1 MLRIDNKVVHIVDG
15 AIDQQMVEELFEW
28 AVASTA
34 CGWRYGD
41 VADAKYSM
49 NPFWGATVLSE
60 ERHGTDDPHGIAD
73 TPELV
78 QRVWARLEQGLKPF
92 RFTIRDIFIN
102 GQTYGLENA
111 IHTDCPNDDEGWYT
125 VLLYLN
131 PKWHV
136 DWGGE
141 TVFYNKPRTD
151 ITYAV
156 VPKPGRIVFFDAR
169 HHHWGRAPTRNTQD
183 IRVTMAFCLTRTE
196 DSPVP

>member
-1 MLRIDNKVVHIVDG
+1 MLRIDNKVVHVVDG
-15 AIDQQMVEELFEW
+15 AIEQRTVEELFEW
-28 AVASTA
+28 AVASTG

-60 ERHGTDDPHGIAD
+60 ERHGTDDPHGIQD

-78 QRVWARLEQGLKPF
+78 QRIWARLEQGLKPF

-111 IHTDCPNDDEGWYT
+111 IHTDCPKDEEGWYT
-125 VLLYLN
+125 VLLYVN

-141 TVFYNKPRTD
+141 TVFYNQAEAQCR
-151 ITYAV
+151 
-156 VPKPGRIVFFDAR
+156 
-169 HHHWGRAPTRNTQD
+169 
-183 IRVTMAFCLTRTE
+183 
-196 DSPVP
+196 DSPRSPFSSRCCHRQLRRTMPPRKASGEPTGSW